1 MVAHDPDGA
10 AALDVL
16 VQQGFTGPLVDGL
29 DVDQD
34 PDLIVAGD
42 ADVSGF
48 EAQAASGV
56 AFDGAGE
63 EDVGVRFPGQT
74 ESAVLFKAFADGSGN
89 VCRKSGF
96 IGIVAEGEDA
106 DGGSAGGLG
115 GTTDVIAE
123 TTAGA

>member
-34 PDLIVAGD
+34 ADFVVAGD

-63 EDVGVRFPGQT
+63 EDVGVGFPGKAEGT
-74 ESAVLFKAFADGSGN
+74 VLFEAFADGGGD
-89 VCRKSGF
+89 VGGKSGF

-115 GTTDVIAE
+115 GTTDVVAE
-123 TTAGA
+123 ATAGA